1 MNRTNALRIGLSAL
15 AVALAGGLVPV
26 AVAPAALAAQKATLG
41 PYGYGNLKLGMS
53 AAKAKATGRIVR
65 KSVGDNARCTGW
77 DLKENPYPNYRVG
90 MYISKNYGVTMIVAP
105 SGLRTPKGIG
115 IGSTRA
121 QLKAAYP
128 DLRRGPGGY
137 PTAGVPGNKKALY
150 LFYVSNKTNQVA
162 GMTLTLA
169 KHDCRKY

>member
-1 MNRTNALRIGLSAL
+1 MNRTNALRIGRSAL
-15 AVALAGGLVPV
+15 VVALAGGLVPA
-26 AVAPAALAAQKATLG
+26 AVAPAAFATQKATLG

-65 KSVGDNARCTGW
+65 KSVGDHARCTGW

-90 MYISKNYGVTMIVAP
+90 MYISQKYGVTMIVAP
-105 SGLRTPKGIG
+105 SGLKTPQGIG

-121 QLKAAYP
+121 QLKTAYP

-162 GMTLTLA
+162 GMTLVLA
-169 KHDCRKY
+169 KHDCRRY